1 MSSNFLRT
9 GLRVAVALA
18 MTVMVSV
25 VAVSAF
31 MGSGAT
37 VQEDVS
43 IADQPV
49 ATDTGVEIESDSA
62 YSALMSGTVVGRRG
76 GTFGRRVP
84 TSEFIP

>member
-1 MSSNFLRT
+1 MAL
-9 GLRVAVALA
+9 AVAA
-18 MTVMVSV
+18 MVSV

-43 IADQPV
+43 ITGQPV
-49 ATDTGVEIESDSA
+49 ATDAGVEIEGGSA